1 MTLPVKTLAELV
13 EPAAEARHAARRAA
27 RQNDLLRQVRRAFL
41 AHGAPIPIGILE
53 RQRTPLEPTA
63 VRDGLA
69 RLDEE
74 DLILLQDGVV
84 RLAYPFS
91 GDPTPFT
98 IVLPDG
104 RARFVCCAVDAL
116 GMAPMLGQP
125 ITIRSRC
132 RHCGGPIGFVVG
144 LEGPAPGADGV
155 MVWTGRRDPDERR
168 ACTGY

>member
-1 MTLPVKTLAELV
+1 MTLPIKTLEELID
-13 EPAAEARHAARRAA
+13 PAVEARQAARRAA
-27 RQNDLLRQVRRAFL
+27 RQSELLRQVWRALL
-41 AHGAPIPIGILE
+41 ARGAPIPVAMLAGE
-53 RQRTPLEPTA
+53 TTPLDRAA
-63 VRDGLA
+63 VQDGLA

-74 DLILLQDGVV
+74 DLILLQNSVV

-116 GMAPMLGQP
+116 GMAPMLGRP
-125 ITIRSRC
+125 ITIRSHC
-132 RHCGGPIGFVVG
+132 HHCGAPIGFPVG

-155 MVWTGRRDPDERR
+155 MVWIGRRDPDERR